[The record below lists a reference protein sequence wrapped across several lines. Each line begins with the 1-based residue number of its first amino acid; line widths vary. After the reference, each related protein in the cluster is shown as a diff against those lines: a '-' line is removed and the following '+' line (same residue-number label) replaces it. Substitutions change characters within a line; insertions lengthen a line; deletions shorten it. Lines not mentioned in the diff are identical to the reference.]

1 MLLYY
6 VRHGDPIYNPDSL
19 TPLGQRQAEAVGKRL
34 ATYGM
39 DKIYA
44 SPAMRARLTGAP
56 LCEMLHKDM
65 TILDWCDEAL
75 VWEDLTVTCDDNGG
89 RTWAFFHTPTRELF
103 RSKEVRA
110 LGNEFYTHPAFADQK
125 TYGVSRFETGL
136 ARVRQEIDNLLAT
149 HGYVR
154 DKETGGFIAER
165 PNNDR
170 IAIFAHQGFGIA
182 FLSCLLD
189 IPYPTFATTFDLSH
203 SSVTVIEFDAPKG
216 KLCFPCALQVANDSH
231 IYHAGLPTKYNNE
244 IYV

>member
-44 SPAMRARLTGAP
+44 SPAMRARLTGVP
-56 LCEMLHKDM
+56 LCEMLHMDM
-65 TILDWCDEAL
+65 TVLDWCDEAL
-75 VWEDLTVTCDDNGG
+75 VWEELTVTYDEHGNK
-89 RTWAFFHTPTRELF
+89 TWAFYHTPTRELF

-110 LGNEFYTHPAFADQK
+110 LGNEFYTHPAFKDEK
-125 TYGVSRFETGL
+125 TYGVSHFETGL
-136 ARVRQEIDNLLAT
+136 ARVRQGVDELLAS

-154 DKETGGFIAER
+154 DKESGGFIAER

-189 IPYPTFATTFDLSH
+189 IPYPAFSTTFDLSH
-203 SSVTVIEFDAPKG
+203 SSVTVIKLDAPRG

-231 IYHAGLPTKYNNE
+231 IYHEGLPTKYNNE